1 MGNAEHGTN
10 YYVKIYATLVA
21 SVTAVI
27 VIGPIVGNFF
37 IIMGVALVI
46 AVFKA
51 SFFLHLNVEKR
62 WIWLYLITALL
73 CLFAFFFG
81 TSRDIL
87 MHEGRSWKRCNAMN
101 EQARE
106 RMVEQTAHVAEH
118 RPDLAGLGEST
129 EADCV
134 KQRF

>member
-21 SVTAVI
+21 SVASVI
-27 VIGPIVGNFF
+27 VVGPIIGNFF
-37 IIMGVALVI
+37 AIMGVALVI

-62 WIWLYLITALL
+62 WVWLYLITALV

-81 TSRDIL
+81 SARDVL
-87 MHEGRSWKRCNAMN
+87 MHEGMSWKRCNAMN
-101 EQARE
+101 EQTRE
-106 RMVEQTAHVAEH
+106 RIAHQTAHVAES
-118 RPDLAGLGEST
+118 RPDLAAIGLPPG
-129 EADCV
+129 ADCV
-134 KQRF
+134 EQRF